1 MQINPT
7 NLLHKVHRIIQGARG
22 GEILKYR
29 HERWRNL
36 DPLEKEK
43 YRDLNN
49 DRIEKSRKSFIENH
63 LSVGEFEDKYDSDFD
78 KVIAHVDQLF
88 KVQ

>member
-1 MQINPT
+1 M
-7 NLLHKVHRIIQGARG
+7 
-22 GEILKYR
+22 KYR

-36 DPLEKEK
+36 DPLEKAK
-43 YRDLNN
+43 YRDLDN
-49 DRIEKSRKSFIENH
+49 DRIEKSRKTFIESH
-63 LSVGEFEDKYDSDFD
+63 LSIGEFEDKYDSDFD

>member
-1 MQINPT
+1 M
-7 NLLHKVHRIIQGARG
+7 
-22 GEILKYR
+22 KYR

-36 DPLEKEK
+36 DPSEKEK
-43 YRDLNN
+43 YREIEN
-49 DRIEKSRKSFIENH
+49 DRIEKSRKTFIETH
-63 LSVGEFEDKYDSDFD
+63 LSIGEFEDKYDSDFD